1 MIQEP
6 EDLPAWPNAGLRGN
20 SSAFPLEDQEHGCNP
35 QLQVGWG
42 FFVWWGK
49 GPRCRGGARTT
60 PTLTFPH
67 RTNNMQKP
75 STFRGKIALLIHGAL
90 LALVL
95 ACLCFP
101 GIPAAAQAQG
111 RQDFPA
117 VPPRRLIS
125 LAPSMTEILYF
136 LELEERVVGVT
147 GYCNH
152 PPEVKS
158 KPRVGT
164 YWEFNLEAILALKP
178 DLALVMAHQGEG
190 ENSLAVLRQW
200 GVPLYQ
206 AKADSLPE
214 LFEEIR
220 KIARLTGQEEAARRK
235 LPELEAR
242 VRRVEERV
250 KGRLR
255 PRVLLEIDQEPLI
268 TVGRPAI
275 QNDLIERA
283 GGLNIAGN
291 LEQRYPVFSLEEVVK
306 VRPEIILMTGM
317 VGHEPLPGRM
327 HFWTPWTML
336 PAVRD
341 RRLAWVDPDLVDRP
355 APRLVDG
362 LELLARLF
370 HPEAFR

>member
-20 SSAFPLEDQEHGCNP
+20 SPAFPLEDQEDGCNP
-35 QLQVGWG
+35 QLAHRVGD
-42 FFVWWGK
+42 FLLA
-49 GPRCRGGARTT
+49 GGARGRTGEDT
-60 PTLTFPH
+60 CATSPCPR
-67 RTNNMQKP
+67 RTNTMPKP

-95 ACLCFP
+95 AGLFFP
-101 GIPAAAQAQG
+101 GIPAFSQAQG
-111 RQDFPA
+111 RQDFTA
-117 VPPRRLIS
+117 APPKRLIS

-136 LELEERVVGVT
+136 LELGERVVGIT
-147 GYCNH
+147 GYCDQ
-152 PPEVKS
+152 PPEVKG

-164 YWEFNLEAILALKP
+164 YWDFNLEAILALKP

-214 LFEEIR
+214 LFQEIG
-220 KIARLTGQEEAARRK
+220 KIARLTGQEEVARRK
-235 LPELEAR
+235 LPELQAR
-242 VRRVEERV
+242 AGRVEERV
-250 KGRLR
+250 KGRVR

-268 TVGRPAI
+268 TVGRPTI

-283 GGLNIAGN
+283 GGHNIAGN
-291 LEQRYPVFSLEEVVK
+291 LDQRYPVFSLEEVVK

-317 VGHEPLPGRM
+317 VGREPLPGRKN
-327 HFWTPWTML
+327 FWTPWTML
-336 PAVRD
+336 PAVKD

-355 APRLVDG
+355 GPRLVDG